1 MVGTMVFNMGSGYF
15 MGADNQMIYFSFA
28 AEYASPPPNTNSL
41 FSFFSCFWGL
51 TGACLRHFSPSAAF
65 LLSYAF

>member
-28 AEYASPPPNTNSL
+28 AEYASPPPTLIAFS

-65 LLSYAF
+65 

>member
-41 FSFFSCFWGL
+41 FFFFFFLFLGIDRGL
-51 TGACLRHFSPSAAF
+51 LETL
-65 LLSYAF
+65 

>member
-1 MVGTMVFNMGSGYF
+1 MVGTGVFNMGSGYF
-15 MGADNQMIYFSFA
+15 MGADNQMISFA

-41 FSFFSCFWGL
+41 FFCFWGL

-65 LLSYAF
+65 